1 MSSLPELKLKILLI
15 GDTEVGKTSILLS
28 YTENYCPD
36 SHLATIGVEY
46 KVKRIKTDKYNINLQ
61 IWDTAGQERFRS
73 ITKSFFRN
81 TNGIIFVYDITN
93 RRSFQNVKDW
103 IRDAETRENGFEKI
117 LVGNKLDLAEKRK
130 VVKDEAEEYAKSK
143 KMEYIE
149 TSAKTGEK
157 INDLYTKLV
166 DMILENKS
174 KDEIIK
180 EYGIGNMENI
190 NIINK
195 SEKKKKGCC

>member
-1 MSSLPELKLKILLI
+1 
-15 GDTEVGKTSILLS
+15 
-28 YTENYCPD
+28 
-36 SHLATIGVEY
+36 
-46 KVKRIKTDKYNINLQ
+46 
-61 IWDTAGQERFRS
+61 
-73 ITKSFFRN
+73 
-81 TNGIIFVYDITN
+81 
-93 RRSFQNVKDW
+93 
-103 IRDAETRENGFEKI
+103 
-117 LVGNKLDLAEKRK
+117 
-130 VVKDEAEEYAKSK
+130 
-143 KMEYIE
+143 MEYIE